1 MAKTQK
7 DLNDRYEILN
17 RIYMNKPILSPI
29 VPGAGV
35 YRTKNNRFVSKKML

>member
-1 MAKTQK
+1 MNKTQTN
-7 DLNDRYEILN
+7 LTDRYEILN

-35 YRTKNNRFVSKKML
+35 YRTKKNRFVSKKML